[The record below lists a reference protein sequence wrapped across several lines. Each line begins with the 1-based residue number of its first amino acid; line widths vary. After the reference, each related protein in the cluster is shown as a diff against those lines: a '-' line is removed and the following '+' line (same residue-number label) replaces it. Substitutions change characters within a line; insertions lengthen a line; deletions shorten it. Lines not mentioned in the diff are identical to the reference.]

1 MAYYVP
7 TPAQIEQ
14 ATARIRARWSERV
27 RQNRAGWYFEGL
39 PVIAQEFFT
48 EQLRRELRDG

>member
-14 ATARIRARWSERV
+14 AAAKIRARWSARK
-27 RQNRAGWYFEGL
+27 RQRRAGSYFEGL
-39 PVIAQEFFT
+39 PVIAQEFFVD
-48 EQLRRELRDG
+48 QLRREVRDG

>member
-14 ATARIRARWSERV
+14 ATAKIRARWSARK
-27 RQNRAGWYFEGL
+27 RRNRAGGYFEGL
-39 PVIAQEFFT
+39 PVITQEFFT
-48 EQLRRELRDG
+48 DQLRREVRDG